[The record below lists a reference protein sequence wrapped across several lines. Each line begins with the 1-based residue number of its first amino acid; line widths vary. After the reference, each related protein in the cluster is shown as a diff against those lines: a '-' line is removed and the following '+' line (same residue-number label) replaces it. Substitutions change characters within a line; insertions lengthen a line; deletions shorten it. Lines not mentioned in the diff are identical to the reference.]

1 MKARKYGD
9 AVRPDP
15 YAWSAH
21 PEALLGI
28 ALLAAGYV
36 LALRSHRGPPW
47 RLAAFALGTGLLLVA
62 AVSPLDAL
70 TFHLLTAHLLQNILL
85 AEWAPL
91 LLVLGLPP
99 SLAASFTR
107 FRPLRGLTH
116 PLVALPL
123 WLTVYFLWHL
133 PPLYDAA
140 LRNPSTLLHLEHGTY
155 LAAGCLL
162 WWPVVHDRPWGLP
175 DGLRALYLFAAFALG
190 SPLGLLLAL
199 LPDTVYGFYD
209 GGAGLWG
216 LSDLDDQRIAG
227 VTMASEEAV
236 LFALAFA
243 YVFARFLR
251 TEERQDALADELA
264 GERSAVLQQQ
274 RALL

>member
-1 MKARKYGD
+1 
-9 AVRPDP
+9 V
-15 YAWSAH
+15 
-21 PEALLGI
+21 LGI
-28 ALLAAGYV
+28 AILAAGYV
-36 LALRSHRGPPW
+36 LALRSHRAPPW
-47 RLAAFALGTGLLLVA
+47 RLGAFALGIGLLLVA

-99 SLAASFTR
+99 SLAASLAR
-107 FRPLRGLTH
+107 FGPLRRLTH

-140 LRNPSTLLHLEHGTY
+140 LRHPATLLHLEHGTY

-162 WWPVVHDRPWGLP
+162 WWPMVHDRPWALP
-175 DGLRALYLFAAFALG
+175 DGLRTLYLFAAFALG

-227 VTMASEEAV
+227 VTMASEEAL

-251 TEERQDALADELA
+251 TEERRDALADEA
-264 GERSAVLQQQ
+264 AAERSALLRQQ
-274 RALL
+274 RSLL